1 MSEDTSE
8 ANYAHELEL
17 QEQQELEDKQ
27 TRIDNFQ
34 SWLNQCPEKIY
45 VVNHDDKPTDWWW
58 CEIQVK
64 SDISLDEWSI
74 K

>member
-17 QEQQELEDKQ
+17 QEQ
-27 TRIDNFQ
+27 RIDNFK
-34 SWLNQCPEKIY
+34 SWLNQCPERIY
-45 VVNHDDKPTDWWW
+45 IVNHDEKPTDWWW

>member
-8 ANYAHELEL
+8 ANYAHSLELEE
-17 QEQQELEDKQ
+17 QE
-27 TRIDNFQ
+27 TRIDNFK
-34 SWLNQCPEKIY
+34 SWLNKCPENIY
-45 VVNHDDKPTDWWW
+45 VVVHDDKPTDWWW

-64 SDISLDEWSI
+64 SNISLDEWSI